1 MPLIETDYKPP
12 LFFKNRHV
20 NTIYSSL
27 FRKTKPLSFK
37 RKRIETLDED
47 FLDIDLIENG
57 SRKIVI
63 LCHGLEGSSD
73 SKYIQATAKLLSL
86 NGYSV
91 AAMNY
96 RFCSGEINRQL
107 VTYHSGKTDDLHTV
121 INFVLPNY
129 DSVYLVGFS
138 LGGNLI
144 LKYNG
149 DGLFSLSP
157 KIKANVAI
165 SVPVDL
171 KGSSISLKRFE
182 NILYRWRFLRTLSK
196 KMHLKHQQFPNEL
209 DVAPLKK
216 VKTLTDFDDFFTSKI
231 NGFKDAEDYYLKAS
245 SKQFIS
251 NISKPT
257 LLINALDDPFLS
269 ESCFPISE
277 AKENSNFFLM
287 TPFQGGHVGFISEGA
302 FYWSEYQILN
312 FLNNY

>member
-1 MPLIETDYKPP
+1 MPLKKTDYEPSF
-12 LFFKNRHV
+12 LFKNRHI

-171 KGSSISLKRFE
+171 KGSSISLKRCE
-182 NILYRWRFLRTLSK
+182 NVLYRWRFLRTLSK

-231 NGFKDAEDYYLKAS
+231 NDFKDAEDYYLKAS
-245 SKQFIS
+245 SKQFIP
-251 NISKPT
+251 NITKPT

-277 AKENSNFFLM
+277 AEENAKFYLM
-287 TPFQGGHVGFISEGA
+287 TPSNGGHVGFISKGD

-312 FLNNY
+312 FLNRN